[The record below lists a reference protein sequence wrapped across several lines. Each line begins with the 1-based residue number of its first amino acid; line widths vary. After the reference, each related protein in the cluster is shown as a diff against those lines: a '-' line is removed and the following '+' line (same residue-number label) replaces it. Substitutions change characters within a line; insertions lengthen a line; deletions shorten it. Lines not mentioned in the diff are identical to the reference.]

1 MLLSNNLNFIK
12 MKKQIQLKKG
22 LNIKKESISKLQET
36 QMVFLKGGC
45 GKADSSCLFGTC
57 NK

>member
-1 MLLSNNLNFIK
+1 

-22 LNIKKESISKLQET
+22 LNLNKESISKLQES
-36 QMVFLKGGC
+36 QMMFLKGGC
-45 GKADSSCLFGTC
+45 GKVDSSCLFGTC